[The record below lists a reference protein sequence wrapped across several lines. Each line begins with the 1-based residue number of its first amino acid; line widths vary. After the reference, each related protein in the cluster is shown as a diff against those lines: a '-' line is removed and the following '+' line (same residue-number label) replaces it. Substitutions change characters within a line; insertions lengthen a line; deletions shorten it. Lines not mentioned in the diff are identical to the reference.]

1 MTDVSIPPAVGSTQC
16 CTNPS
21 VSLWQM
27 VAHRGWWEL
36 KPRVMC
42 KYCWQQ
48 VAALSVPTKEAACF
62 VPHLDFG
69 KKRNFVCLVNHLARM
84 FC

>member
-1 MTDVSIPPAVGSTQC
+1 MCQSRL
-16 CTNPS
+16 
-21 VSLWQM
+21 LWAPLSAAQTLLFLSG
-27 VAHRGWWEL
+27 RWWLTGWWEL

-42 KYCWQQ
+42 EYCWQQ
-48 VAALSVPTKEAACF
+48 VAALSVSTKEAACF

-69 KKRNFVCLVNHLARM
+69 KKRNVVCLVNHLARM